1 MLVAIRVVGLAGGIV
16 VASIV
21 PLPSVQSLPFL
32 VAAAATH
39 YVYYALMVNSYRVGD
54 MSQVYPVARGLAPLL
69 IVLLGAFLAGEVLNG
84 LSILAIGIISAG
96 IFALA
101 ISGRSI
107 NKSAIM
113 FAVCT
118 GVSIAGYSFLSGLG
132 IRKSESLLGY
142 IAWLE
147 IATGVGMVSVGYFR
161 RRDTVIKFARTEW
174 QTGLVLSVISVVGYA
189 ICIVRDVQGPQWLL
203 WLPCGKRVFSLRFSG
218 SYSWARASLQS
229 ELSLPRLLPSASY
242 FLESHPRK
250 PDMIFDVGSCAATL
264 LARSTPRA
272 IMLIELRRR

>member
-1 MLVAIRVVGLAGGIV
+1 MPHSALYAAVLVSAIAHASWNAIVKSSGDRLLMLVAIRVVGLVGGIV

-21 PLPSVQSLPFL
+21 PLPSAQSVPFL
-32 VAAAATH
+32 IAAAGIH
-39 YVYYALMVNSYRVGD
+39 YAYYALMVNSYRVGD
-54 MSQVYPVARGLAPLL
+54 MSQVYPIARGIAPLL
-69 IVLLGAFLAGEVLNG
+69 IVLLGASLAGEVLNG
-84 LSILAIGIISAG
+84 FSILAIGIISTG

-174 QTGLVLSVISVVGYA
+174 QTGLVAGIISVVGYA
-189 ICIVRDVQGPQWLL
+189 IALFAMSKAAMAPVVALRETSVVFAALLGSMFLGEGFAAKRIV
-203 WLPCGKRVFSLRFSG
+203 
-218 SYSWARASLQS
+218 
-229 ELSLPRLLPSASY
+229 
-242 FLESHPRK
+242 
-250 PDMIFDVGSCAATL
+250 AATAVAIGVIL
-264 LARSTPRA
+264 LGVAST
-272 IMLIELRRR
+272 